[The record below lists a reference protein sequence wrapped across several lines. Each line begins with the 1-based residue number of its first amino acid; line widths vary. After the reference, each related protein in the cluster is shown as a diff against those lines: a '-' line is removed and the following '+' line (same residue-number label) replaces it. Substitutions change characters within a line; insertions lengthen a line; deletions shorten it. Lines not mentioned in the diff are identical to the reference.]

1 MKSSFIAQS
10 SDNLKGSTIPQ
21 KWYYFYVNLSSNS
34 TKVQLTITP
43 LNNWITTSNEPLIIA
58 GPCGAET
65 REQVLQTAEQV
76 STINNVKVLRAGIWK
91 PRTRPNAFEGVGE
104 IGLEWL
110 KEVQQQFKLKT
121 AVEVANAQ
129 HTELALKHG
138 VDILWIGA
146 RTTGNPFSVQEIA
159 DVLKGVDIPVFV
171 KNPIHAD
178 IQLWIGALER
188 VANSGI
194 TKLAAIHRGFHYA
207 GETKYRNKP
216 LWEIA
221 IELKTI
227 LPDLPIICD
236 PSHISGNRELIPHVA
251 QKALDLGMDGLM
263 IESHINP
270 AVALSDAKQ
279 QLTPQALK
287 DLLESL
293 VYRKPFS
300 ENPECLDKLSQY
312 RNMINEID
320 DELINVLKKRMNII
334 EQIGEYK
341 KEHSITIFQLE
352 RWQEILR
359 TRSQW
364 AEKLGIP
371 RAFIEKICQQL
382 HEESIR
388 IQTEVM
394 NKTEKI

>member
-1 MKSSFIAQS
+1 MKIQA
-10 SDNLKGSTIPQ
+10 
-21 KWYYFYVNLSSNS
+21 
-34 TKVQLTITP
+34 
-43 LNNWITTSNEPLIIA
+43 LNTWITKQDEPLIIS
-58 GPCGAET
+58 GPCGAESE
-65 REQVLQTAEQV
+65 EQILQTARELSQIP
-76 STINNVKVLRAGIWK
+76 SIKLFRAGIWK

-104 IGLEWL
+104 RGLEWL
-110 KEVQQQFKLKT
+110 KLVQSEYKLKT

-138 VDILWIGA
+138 VDVLWIGA

-159 DVLKGVDIPVFV
+159 DVLKGVDIPVFI

-178 IQLWIGALER
+178 MQLWLGAIER

-207 GETKYRNKP
+207 GKTKYRNKP

-227 LPDLPIICD
+227 LTELPIICD
-236 PSHISGNRELIPHVA
+236 PSHISGNRELIPHVS
-251 QKALDLGMDGLM
+251 QKALDLGMNGLM

-270 AVALSDAKQ
+270 AVALSDAQQ
-279 QLTPQALK
+279 QLTPKALK
-287 DLLESL
+287 EMLDGL
-293 VYRKPFS
+293 VYRQSTDLSS
-300 ENPECLDKLSQY
+300 ECTDKLIQY
-312 RNMINEID
+312 RAMIDEID
-320 DELINVLKKRMNII
+320 DELLNVLKKRMNVI
-334 EQIGEYK
+334 EQIGNYK
-341 KEHSITIFQLE
+341 KEQNITIFQLE

-364 AEKLGIP
+364 AEKIGIP
-371 RAFIEKICQQL
+371 RAHIEKLCMLL

-388 IQTEVM
+388 VQTEVM
-394 NKTEKI
+394 NKK

>member
-1 MKSSFIAQS
+1 MNIQ
-10 SDNLKGSTIPQ
+10 
-21 KWYYFYVNLSSNS
+21 
-34 TKVQLTITP
+34 P
-43 LNNWITTSNEPLIIA
+43 LNTWITKGNEPLIIA

-65 REQVLQTAEQV
+65 EEQILQTAKELAQIE
-76 STINNVKVLRAGIWK
+76 SIKLFRAGIWK

-104 IGLEWL
+104 PGLFWL
-110 KEVQQQFKLKT
+110 TEVQKQFGLKT
-121 AVEVANAQ
+121 CVEVANAQ

-138 VDILWIGA
+138 VDVLWIGA

-159 DVLKGVDIPVFV
+159 DVVKGVDIPVFI

-178 IQLWIGALER
+178 VQLWLGAIER
-188 VANSGI
+188 FSNSGI

-207 GETKYRNKP
+207 GKTKYRNKP
-216 LWEIA
+216 LWENA

-227 LPDLPIICD
+227 LPELPIICD
-236 PSHISGNRELIPHVA
+236 PSHICGNRELIPHVA
-251 QKALDLGMDGLM
+251 QKALDLGMNGLM

-270 AVALSDAKQ
+270 AVALSDAQQ
-279 QLTPQALK
+279 QLTPNAVK
-287 DLLESL
+287 ELLDGL
-293 VYRKPFS
+293 IYRQS
-300 ENPECLDKLSQY
+300 STQNPDCVDILTQFRK
-312 RNMINEID
+312 MIDEVD
-320 DELINVLKKRMNII
+320 DELINVLKKRMTII

-341 KEHSITIFQLE
+341 KDHDLTIFQLG

-371 RAFIEKICQQL
+371 RAHTEKICQLL

-388 IQTEVM
+388 IQTELM
-394 NKTEKI
+394 NKRD

>member
-1 MKSSFIAQS
+1 MIIQ
-10 SDNLKGSTIPQ
+10 
-21 KWYYFYVNLSSNS
+21 
-34 TKVQLTITP
+34 P
-43 LNNWITTSNEPLIIA
+43 LNSWITVNDEPLIIA
-58 GPCGAET
+58 GPCGAESE
-65 REQVLQTAEQV
+65 EQMLQTAQKL
-76 STINNVKVLRAGIWK
+76 SQINSIKLLRAGIWK
-91 PRTRPNAFEGVGE
+91 PRTRPNSFEGVGE
-104 IGLEWL
+104 KGLLWL
-110 KEVQQQFKLKT
+110 KKAQEQYHLKT

-138 VDILWIGA
+138 VDVLWIGA

-159 DVLKGVDIPVFV
+159 DVLKGVDIPVFI

-178 IQLWIGALER
+178 LQLWIGAIER

-207 GETKYRNKP
+207 GKTKYRNKP

-227 LPDLPIICD
+227 LPELPIICD
-236 PSHISGNRELIPHVA
+236 PSHISGNRELIPDVA

-270 AVALSDAKQ
+270 TVALSDAQQ
-279 QLTPQALK
+279 QLTPDALK
-287 DLLESL
+287 ELLNNL
-293 VYRKPFS
+293 VYRKATS
-300 ENPECLDKLSQY
+300 INPECIDKLSQF
-312 RNMINEID
+312 RSMIDEID
-320 DELINVLKKRMNII
+320 DELINIFKKRMNVI

-341 KEHSITIFQLE
+341 KAHDITIFQLE

-371 RAFIEKICQQL
+371 RAFVEKMCQQL

-388 IQTEVM
+388 IQTDVM
-394 NKTEKI
+394 NKK

>member
-1 MKSSFIAQS
+1 
-10 SDNLKGSTIPQ
+10 LKIHA
-21 KWYYFYVNLSSNS
+21 
-34 TKVQLTITP
+34 
-43 LNNWITTSNEPLIIA
+43 LNTWITKQDEPLIIS
-58 GPCGAET
+58 GPCGAESE
-65 REQVLQTAEQV
+65 EQILQTARELSQIP
-76 STINNVKVLRAGIWK
+76 SIKLFRAGIWK

-104 IGLEWL
+104 RGLEWL
-110 KEVQQQFKLKT
+110 KLVQSEYKLKT

-138 VDILWIGA
+138 VDVLWIGA

-159 DVLKGVDIPVFV
+159 DVLKGVDIPVFI

-178 IQLWIGALER
+178 LQLWLGAIER

-207 GETKYRNKP
+207 GKTKYRNKP

-227 LPDLPIICD
+227 LTELPIICD
-236 PSHISGNRELIPHVA
+236 PSHISGNRELIPHVS
-251 QKALDLGMDGLM
+251 QKALDLGMNGLM

-270 AVALSDAKQ
+270 AVALSDAQQ
-279 QLTPQALK
+279 QLTPKALK
-287 DLLESL
+287 EMLNGL
-293 VYRKPFS
+293 VYRQSTDLSS
-300 ENPECLDKLSQY
+300 ECTDKLIQY
-312 RNMINEID
+312 RAMIDEID
-320 DELINVLKKRMNII
+320 DELLNVLKKRMNVI
-334 EQIGEYK
+334 EQIGNYK
-341 KEHSITIFQLE
+341 KEQNITIFQLE

-364 AEKLGIP
+364 AEKIGIP
-371 RAFIEKICQQL
+371 RAHIEKLCMLL

-388 IQTEVM
+388 VQTEVM
-394 NKTEKI
+394 NKK